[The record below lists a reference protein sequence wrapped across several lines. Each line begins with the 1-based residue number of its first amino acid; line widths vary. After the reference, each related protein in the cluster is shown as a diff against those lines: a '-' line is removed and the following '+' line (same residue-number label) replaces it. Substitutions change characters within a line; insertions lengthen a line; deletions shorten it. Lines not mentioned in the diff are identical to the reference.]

1 MYRTINPI
9 DIAGDNKFS
18 FEYPTPKQCPVC
30 HTAIDAKILNSHFMM
45 KDSRAL
51 VFITFFCH
59 SCEMCFLGAYICF
72 DPQFRYRNKL
82 SEKMLIPNGFVPIDF
97 SENIRTMSPSFI
109 SIYNQAAEAE
119 AEGLKDIC
127 GMGYRKSLEFLI
139 KDFIVFIHPEKRDEV
154 EKKSLSKCIS
164 DHIESSRIRTLA
176 KASAWIGND
185 ETHYTRK
192 HPDYDIDSLKAF
204 IASTVSFIDSEMNY
218 YKAQALLEKNKSQ

>member
-1 MYRTINPI
+1 
-9 DIAGDNKFS
+9 
-18 FEYPTPKQCPVC
+18 
-30 HTAIDAKILNSHFMM
+30 
-45 KDSRAL
+45 
-51 VFITFFCH
+51 
-59 SCEMCFLGAYICF
+59 
-72 DPQFRYRNKL
+72 
-82 SEKMLIPNGFVPIDF
+82 
-97 SENIRTMSPSFI
+97 
-109 SIYNQAAEAE
+109 
-119 AEGLKDIC
+119 
-127 GMGYRKSLEFLI
+127 MGYRKSLEFLI